1 MQPTTPPQHQS
12 DNQEQQKL
20 HPMVVLRPGE
30 HVITEIK
37 RHPYGILSMYFSGA
51 LAIGVS
57 ALLAAFAPTFFG
69 DTFDNV
75 QSMAYLGVGI
85 ITIGIIAMLFLATSI
100 YWQNR
105 WIVTDDSITQITQ
118 DGLFGRRVSQLS
130 LESLEDIT
138 VDQHGVIQSMFG
150 FGTLH
155 AETAGE
161 KSKFVFHYCPQ
172 PNKYAR
178 QILQAHELFLH
189 QTRHQ
194 PQAVQPIDDAK
205 QPNIATQQAYGHPGF
220 AQPQQ
225 QQPQQYMQPQPQQP
239 VPQPHPYQ
247 QQPPINPQQPH
258 MPQGAGYPQQQPQQ
272 DQHRSPAIW
281 GK

>member
-1 MQPTTPPQHQS
+1 MQPTTPPQP
-12 DNQEQQKL
+12 EQQDQAKL

-30 HVITEIK
+30 KVITEIK

-57 ALLAAFAPTFFG
+57 AILAAFAPSIFG
-69 DTFDNV
+69 DTFDDV

-161 KSKFVFHYCPQ
+161 KSKFVFQYCPQ

-194 PQAVQPIDDAK
+194 PQAVQPIDGAHQ
-205 QPNIATQQAYGHPGF
+205 QPAPAVHQTYA
-220 AQPQQ
+220 QQ
-225 QQPQQYMQPQPQQP
+225 QQPQYTQQQQPMPQQPHPYEQQPPVQPQQP
-239 VPQPHPYQ
+239 HLPGGGYPPQQQ
-247 QQPPINPQQPH
+247 QQPEQP
-258 MPQGAGYPQQQPQQ
+258 
-272 DQHRSPAIW
+272 RSNPAIW
-281 GK
+281 GR

>member
-1 MQPTTPPQHQS
+1 MQPTTPSQQP

-138 VDQHGVIQSMFG
+138 VDQHGIIQSMFG

-225 QQPQQYMQPQPQQP
+225 QAPQYVQQP
-239 VPQPHPYQ
+239 PQPHPYQ
-247 QQPPINPQQPH
+247 QQPPVNPQQPH
-258 MPQGAGYPQQQPQQ
+258 MPQGPGYPQQQPPQPE
-272 DQHRSPAIW
+272 QHRSPAIW

>member
-1 MQPTTPPQHQS
+1 MQPSTP
-12 DNQEQQKL
+12 QQQPEKTDQRL

-30 HVITEIK
+30 NIVTEIK

-51 LAIGVS
+51 FAIVVS
-57 ALLAAFAPTFFG
+57 AVLAAFAPSIFG
-69 DTFDNV
+69 DSFENI
-75 QSMAYLGVGI
+75 QSIAFAAVGL
-85 ITIGIIAMLFLATSI
+85 ITIGIVAILFLATTI

-138 VDQHGVIQSMFG
+138 VDQHGIIQSMFG

-194 PQAVQPIDDAK
+194 PQAVGPIDGAHQ
-205 QPNIATQQAYGHPGF
+205 QPSPVMTQSYD
-220 AQPQQ
+220 
-225 QQPQQYMQPQPQQP
+225 PQQYPQQVQPQPQQP
-239 VPQPHPYQ
+239 AQHVEHPYQ
-247 QQPPINPQQPH
+247 TQPPVHPQQPH
-258 MPQGAGYPQQQPQQ
+258 MPNYGTQPQPGMPTPQGGQQQE
-272 DQHRSPAIW
+272 RTNPAIW
-281 GK
+281 GR